1 MTVHLV
7 RHAKAG
13 SRQRWDGPDDQRP
26 VSKRGE
32 AQSAALAARLAGQ
45 PIEQVFS
52 SPYLR
57 CVQTVEPLAARLGTA
72 VERADGLAEGAP
84 LAEALRLLEKVG
96 DRTVV
101 LCTHGDVLG
110 DLIDHAERH
119 GVRLDGEGY
128 EKGCTWELELE
139 AGAIVS
145 ARYVPAPS

>member
-13 SRQRWDGPDDQRP
+13 SRQRWDGPDDRRP
-26 VSKRGE
+26 LSKRGRT
-32 AQSAALAARLAGQ
+32 QAAAMAARLADA
-45 PIEQVFS
+45 PIEHVFS

-57 CVQTVEPLAARLGTA
+57 CVETVEPLASRLGTR
-72 VERADGLAEGAP
+72 VEAADGLAEGAP

-110 DLIDHAERH
+110 DVIGHAARH

-145 ARYVPAPS
+145 ARYLPAPS